1 MKPLASLFVRLG
13 VLLYRLRTPID
24 QATLPQFGNRPK
36 NLKIDLPRNISGAE
50 RIFIGD
56 DVSLGPGSFLI
67 AVTRYP
73 SPKMASPE
81 FPLEGQTFE
90 PTLRIGYRVTATANL
105 QVFAQQSVTIEDD
118 VMFASNVF
126 LNDGSHGYQTAT
138 VPYKYQPIFR
148 IAPIVVGRGSWIGQ
162 NVVIMPGVTIGEH
175 AIIGANSVVTASVPP
190 RCIAAGSPARVLKLW
205 DERQERWVHA
215 GEHSDRTA

>member
-1 MKPLASLFVRLG
+1 
-13 VLLYRLRTPID
+13 
-24 QATLPQFGNRPK
+24 
-36 NLKIDLPRNISGAE
+36 
-50 RIFIGD
+50 
-56 DVSLGPGSFLI
+56 
-67 AVTRYP
+67 
-73 SPKMASPE
+73 
-81 FPLEGQTFE
+81 
-90 PTLRIGYRVTATANL
+90 ANL

>member
-1 MKPLASLFVRLG
+1 MRRLFVRLG
-13 VLLYRLRTPID
+13 VLLYRLRGPIAR
-24 QATLPQFGNRPK
+24 ATLPRFGNSPG
-36 NLKIDLPRNISGAE
+36 NLTIDLPRNISGAE
-50 RIFIGD
+50 RIFFGD
-56 DVSLGPGSFLI
+56 DVALGPGTFLI

-73 SPKMASPE
+73 TTKMASPE
-81 FPLEGQTFE
+81 FPAEAQVFE
-90 PTLRIGYRVTATANL
+90 PTLRIGNRVTATANL
-105 QVFAQQSVTIEDD
+105 QVFVQHSVTIEDD

-175 AIIGANSVVTASVPP
+175 ALIGANSVVTESVPP
-190 RCIAAGSPARVLKLW
+190 RCIAAGSPARVLKRW
-205 DERQERWVHA
+205 DDRLERWVRVVENDA
-215 GEHSDRTA
+215 RTA